1 MHPFLDESSI
11 GDPDMTEQYARASHI
26 GGFGNS
32 PIPSFNNFEDSEARL
47 FSPEPSPDL
56 LGRQRDN
63 PSRKR
68 ELVLARSRIAEM
80 ARSHCK
86 KLDAWAARIELANI
100 RDGLSSRHVEDEGI
114 DVDRVSY
121 ESLK

>member
-26 GGFGNS
+26 GGFGNG

-56 LGRQRDN
+56 L
-63 PSRKR
+63 
-68 ELVLARSRIAEM
+68 
-80 ARSHCK
+80 
-86 KLDAWAARIELANI
+86 
-100 RDGLSSRHVEDEGI
+100 
-114 DVDRVSY
+114 
-121 ESLK
+121 